1 MNYYVLVHNKINN
14 MKNLKKMSTQE
25 LKTILGGAAPE
36 WCVGPGGCWDHKTK
50 SCYPAGQ
57 CP

>member
-1 MNYYVLVHNKINN
+1 

-25 LKTILGGAAPE
+25 LKTIHGGAAPE
-36 WCVGPGGCWDHKTK
+36 WCVGPGGCWDPKTK
-50 SCYPAGQ
+50 SCYPAGE